1 MNSFLKEPE
10 NNKLEKIVIDL
21 SYHTDFF
28 VVNEKEI
35 FYKGFLY
42 DVKSREMNA
51 NQVTYICKKDEKE
64 LELLCNFIKID
75 NENKETGRKNPLN
88 NFIQKSSQTLYFQ
101 KLNLSNIQLPSNEF
115 CFSTL
120 TFRYNQPDLNLL
132 TPPPQI
138 SVS

>member
-21 SYHTDFF
+21 PHHTDFF

-35 FYKGFLY
+35 FYRGFLY
-42 DVKSREMNA
+42 DVKSREVKG

-120 TFRYNQPDLNLL
+120 TFRYNQPDLYLL

>member
-42 DVKSREMNA
+42 DVKSREING

-120 TFRYNQPDLNLL
+120 TFRYNQPDLSLL

-138 SVS
+138 SVF

>member
-21 SYHTDFF
+21 SHHTDFF

-35 FYKGFLY
+35 FYKGHLY
-42 DVKSREMNA
+42 DVKSREMNG

-88 NFIQKSSQTLYFQ
+88 NFVQKSSQTLYFQ